1 MHPVIFKYQ
10 IPNFFKSFLGI
21 ESITLYSYA
30 FFIVLGTVLA
40 AKYAKINS
48 EKANL
53 EVLPNT
59 FFYTI
64 FIGGFIGGK
73 FFTWLENPKKII
85 ENPKL
90 LLDIFS
96 GGFVFYGSLIVAII
110 FAIWYLKRKK
120 YPILVILDIM
130 SIATVIAHFFGRLGC
145 FFAGCCYGKPTD
157 SHFGIEFPTT
167 KGEKVIPTQLIEAS
181 VLLIIGIILYNIKN
195 KEEIKGKLFLVY
207 LILYAIFRFFI
218 EFLRGD
224 FRGIIFQSLSH
235 SQFIAILFIL
245 ISGLILYQNKFNTN
259 FKY

>member
-73 FFTWLENPKKII
+73 IFTWLENPKK
-85 ENPKL
+85 
-90 LLDIFS
+90 
-96 GGFVFYGSLIVAII
+96 
-110 FAIWYLKRKK
+110 
-120 YPILVILDIM
+120 
-130 SIATVIAHFFGRLGC
+130 
-145 FFAGCCYGKPTD
+145 
-157 SHFGIEFPTT
+157 
-167 KGEKVIPTQLIEAS
+167 
-181 VLLIIGIILYNIKN
+181 
-195 KEEIKGKLFLVY
+195 
-207 LILYAIFRFFI
+207 
-218 EFLRGD
+218 
-224 FRGIIFQSLSH
+224 
-235 SQFIAILFIL
+235 
-245 ISGLILYQNKFNTN
+245 KF
-259 FKY
+259 